1 MIWHL
6 LGVLISGL
14 ACGGIAFMLIKLSK
28 NRLPKWLIPI
38 GAGAGMLGILMIF
51 NYAWYQDKL
60 DLLVYKGIEAEVI
73 DTQRHTNFFKPWGY
87 LYPAI
92 SQFTFLDGKS
102 QVIEAQGKK
111 LVQFNQYTFYQEYKD
126 RIETRFY
133 LLECRSREIVE
144 TNQQGELLP
153 KSKFERLATES
164 KIYFSLCRN

>member
-6 LGVLISGL
+6 LGVLIAGL
-14 ACGGIAFMLIKLSK
+14 SCGGIAFMLIKLSK

-38 GAGAGMLGILMIF
+38 AAGTGMLGLLLLF
-51 NYAWYQDKL
+51 NYSWYEDKL
-60 DLLVYKGIEAEVI
+60 ELLAYKKVEAEVI
-73 DTQRHTNFFKPWGY
+73 NTKRESNFFKPWSY

-92 SQFTFLDGKS
+92 SQFTFLDGNK
-102 QVIEAQGKK
+102 QVVEIDGQK

-133 LLECRSREIVE
+133 LLECHSRQLVE

-153 KSKFERLATES
+153 SSKFEQLERNSQIYSRLC
-164 KIYFSLCRN
+164 KD

>member
-14 ACGGIAFMLIKLSK
+14 ACGGIAFMFIKLSR

-38 GAGAGMLGILMIF
+38 GSATGMLAILMVF
-51 NYAWYQDKL
+51 NYSWYNDKL
-60 DLLVYKGIEAEVI
+60 ELLAYKKVEAEVI
-73 DTQRHTNFFKPWGY
+73 STKRETNFFKPWGY
-87 LYPAI
+87 VYPAI

-102 QVIEAQGKK
+102 QVQHLDGRK

-126 RIETRFY
+126 RIETKFY
-133 LLECRSREIVE
+133 LLECYSREIVE

-153 KSKFERLATES
+153 SSKFEQLPRDA
-164 KIYFSLCRN
+164 KIYTLLCKD

>member
-6 LGVLISGL
+6 IGVLISGL
-14 ACGGIAFMLIKLSK
+14 ACGGLGYFLIKLSG

-38 GAGAGMLGILMIF
+38 GAGAGMLGLLLML
-51 NYAWYQDKL
+51 NYSWYEDKL
-60 DLLVYKGIEAEVI
+60 DQLAYKKVEVEVLEVK
-73 DTQRHTNFFKPWGY
+73 RERNFFKPWSY

-102 QVIEAQGKK
+102 QVQHLDGRK

-133 LLECRSREIVE
+133 LLECISQELVE

-153 KSKFERLATES
+153 SSKFEQLPRDA
-164 KIYFSLCRN
+164 KIYTLLCKD